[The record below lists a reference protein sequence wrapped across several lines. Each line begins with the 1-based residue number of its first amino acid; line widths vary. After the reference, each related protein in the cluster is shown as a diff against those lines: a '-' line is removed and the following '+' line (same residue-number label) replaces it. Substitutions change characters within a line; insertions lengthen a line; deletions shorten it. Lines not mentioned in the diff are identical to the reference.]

1 MFFDIDG
8 KKVVEVDCLEKERR
22 YAGVVGDEYLVFEA
36 HEYIPDPESGKDAIA
51 TKNMIYYFVKTE
63 ELR

>member
-8 KKVVEVDCLEKERR
+8 KKVVEVDCLEKVRR

-36 HEYIPDPESGKDAIA
+36 HEYIPDPESGEGAIA
-51 TKNMIYYFVKTE
+51 TKNMIYYFVKTG
-63 ELR
+63 ELQ